1 MSAEDLIK
9 EIAPAVARRRIYR
22 GVIWMFKK
30 TRQYYLPELWLA
42 NLKEYVPKDSAE
54 SERGHVLSVIF
65 GKQSLGQTF
74 SHWRKVRIVGK
85 VRLQHV
91 LEEFELTDQFL
102 IAHGFRHDA
111 IVTADMLNYLWYEA
125 VFERDYQAEYA
136 HLRQHR
142 QPNVAPSQK
151 VPSLH

>member
-22 GVIWMFKK
+22 GVIWMLKK
-30 TRQYYLPELWLA
+30 TCQYYLPQLWLA
-42 NLKEYVPKDSAE
+42 NLKEYVPKDTTALGRE
-54 SERGHVLSVIF
+54 HLLQVVF
-65 GKQSLGQTF
+65 GKHSIGQAF

-91 LEEFELTDQFL
+91 IEEFELTDQFL
-102 IAHGFRHDA
+102 IAHGFRPDP
-111 IVTADMLNYLWYEA
+111 IITADMLNYLWYEA
-125 VFERDYQAEYA
+125 VFERDYQAEWT

-142 QPNVAPSQK
+142 QPKVAPSQK
-151 VPSLH
+151 VSNLH